1 MHTRD
6 ALSFLLFACQWLA
19 LVHAAPLTGGSVPAR
34 AIDVAHGS
42 TNDAGNR
49 AEAIVKPAIGA
60 ISTEN
65 SLRKPNEKPGLLA
78 SLLGPIKRQTRKPK
92 GPTKPK
98 PKPKS
103 APKIVPEVA
112 KPVTDTVELV
122 GRAGSALIL

>member
-19 LVHAAPLTGGSVPAR
+19 LWHAAPLTGGSSP
-34 AIDVAHGS
+34 
-42 TNDAGNR
+42 TTPGNR
-49 AEAIVKPAIGA
+49 AEAIVKPRDCA

-65 SLRKPNEKPGLLA
+65 SLRRSPTRNRVFLA
-78 SLLGPIKRQTRKPK
+78 RT
-92 GPTKPK
+92 TKPK

-112 KPVTDTVELV
+112 KPVTDTVEL
-122 GRAGSALIL
+122 